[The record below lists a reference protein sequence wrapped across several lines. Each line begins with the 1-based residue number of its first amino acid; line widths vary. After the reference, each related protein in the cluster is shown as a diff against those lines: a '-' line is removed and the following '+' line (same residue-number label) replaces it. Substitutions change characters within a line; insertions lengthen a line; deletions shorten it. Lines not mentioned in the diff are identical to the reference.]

1 MYIFVWYQWK
11 FIRDISYNETD
22 VYLCD
27 NILVVW
33 KDIVHTWISL
43 DDPAHDVQGM
53 IGMEVLE
60 KLAVDFD
67 FLQLWRQ

>member
-1 MYIFVWYQWK
+1 MRLMYIFVTTY
-11 FIRDISYNETD
+11 
-22 VYLCD
+22 
-27 NILVVW
+27 
-33 KDIVHTWISL
+33 SL

>member
-1 MYIFVWYQWK
+1 MFGINESLSEIYLTMRLMYIFVTTY
-11 FIRDISYNETD
+11 
-22 VYLCD
+22 
-27 NILVVW
+27 
-33 KDIVHTWISL
+33 SL